1 MNTYAC
7 ALIVQDNKILL
18 GRRAHFRATYANCWD
33 VIGGK
38 VESGETPKPTLI
50 RELGGKSAPA

>member
-7 ALIVQDNKILL
+7 ALIVQDDKILL
-18 GRRAHFRATYANCWD
+18 GRRAHFRATYVNFWD

-38 VESGETPKPTLI
+38 IEFW
-50 RELGGKSAPA
+50 